1 MHRLKFYN
9 TLSKKLEVFIP
20 LDPNRITMYV
30 CGPTVYDRPHIGNG
44 RSIVVYDVLYRLLVH
59 CYGKE
64 KVLFVRNITDV
75 DDKINAAAKQERISI
90 KELTKRV
97 TGWFYSDAAALNC
110 LKPNKEPTVTDHIPE
125 IIAMISRLIE
135 HGNAYVLN
143 NHVYFSVSSF
153 PNYGKLAG
161 KDLDKMIA
169 GSRVEVNEDKR
180 DPADFVLWKPS
191 DEDDDESSIFDSP
204 WGKGRPGWHIECS
217 AMSTK
222 YLGQSF
228 DIHGGGIDLIFPHHT
243 NEIAQSCAC
252 YPESHYASYWVH
264 NGFLKV
270 EGQKMSKSLGNFI
283 TLDDLL
289 KRGIAGETI
298 RFAYLTT
305 HYRKPLNWTE
315 ESLIEAKKSLD
326 SFYRILAQHE
336 YTTLVERAVFPHSS
350 SSRMRG
356 SSDNNPSKRTI
367 ALADTV
373 HHNRAEAPTVLDPQ
387 QSEEDEGAEVVQEE
401 VLEALYND
409 INTPKAIA
417 ALHDLAK
424 QYNKLE
430 DPLEKLVTASKL
442 YRSGQLLGL
451 FFNFPEEWFHSNK
464 ISNEAEIDQLIDL
477 RNKAKLDKNWAEA
490 DRIREQL
497 KGMGIALED
506 KEGGKTT
513 WKKL

>member
-1 MHRLKFYN
+1 MHKLKFYN
-9 TLSKKLEVFIP
+9 TLSKKLEVFVP
-20 LDPNRITMYV
+20 LNPNRITMYV

-44 RSIVVYDVLYRLLVH
+44 RSIVVYDVLYRLLVQS
-59 CYGKE
+59 YGKD
-64 KVLFVRNITDV
+64 KVVFVRNITDV
-75 DDKINAAAKQERISI
+75 DDKINAAAKQEGISI

-97 TGWFYSDAAALNC
+97 TEWFYSDAAALNC
-110 LKPNKEPTVTDHIPE
+110 LKPNQEPTVTDHIPE

-169 GSRVEVNEDKR
+169 GSRVEINEDKK

-315 ESLIEAKKSLD
+315 ESLIESKKSLD

-336 YTTLVERAVFPHSS
+336 SFSDEAVQ
-350 SSRMRG
+350 
-356 SSDNNPSKRTI
+356 D
-367 ALADTV
+367 
-373 HHNRAEAPTVLDPQ
+373 
-387 QSEEDEGAEVVQEE
+387 E

-430 DPLEKLVTASKL
+430 DPLEKLATASKL

-451 FFNFPEEWFHSNK
+451 FFNSPEEWFHSNK

-477 RNKAKLDKNWAEA
+477 RNRAKVEKNWAEA